1 MKGHVDWDGGGG
13 EEVRD
18 EVPPHDLA
26 VSAPGLQQGRGQG
39 RVLAPKI
46 KYNRALVK
54 RTWKGPRETGAEADR
69 RRECYV
75 S

>member
-1 MKGHVDWDGGGG
+1 MKGYVDWDGGGR

-26 VSAPGLQQGRGQG
+26 VSATGLKQGGGHG

-46 KYNRALVK
+46 KYIPALVK
-54 RTWKGPRETGAEADR
+54 RTLKGPRKTGAEADR
-69 RRECYV
+69 RREGYV